1 MKGTYLY
8 LTTSM
13 NQLRVCHQYRK
24 EQKMN
29 YRVHRF
35 PIKMTEDQVKL
46 EQFLNNLKGRV
57 ISIVPNVT
65 LNVLWAPKVDFLL
78 IVEELPD

>member
-1 MKGTYLY
+1 M
-8 LTTSM
+8 
-13 NQLRVCHQYRK
+13 Q
-24 EQKMN
+24 

-46 EQFLNNLKGRV
+46 EQFLNSLKGKV

-65 LNVLWAPKVDFLL
+65 LHIFWAPKVDFLL
-78 IVEELPD
+78 IVEELPE